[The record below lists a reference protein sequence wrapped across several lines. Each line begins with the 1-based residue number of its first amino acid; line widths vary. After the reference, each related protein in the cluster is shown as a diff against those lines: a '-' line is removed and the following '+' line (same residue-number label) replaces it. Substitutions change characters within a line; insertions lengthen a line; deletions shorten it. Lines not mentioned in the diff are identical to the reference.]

1 MSLVQ
6 HAIIYSDINK
16 NADLQPF
23 DIVTNIDEATQRL
36 LLVLATKKG
45 SRWKR
50 YRFGCNVGEF
60 LFEPLDPTT
69 ANRIQNEI
77 EDCLLDPENDVYD
90 IKIER
95 LEVIPDYDNQQYYV
109 NMQITVPA
117 LDVGSTTVE
126 IGLRRL

>member
-6 HAIIYSDINK
+6 HTIIYSDLNK
-16 NADLQPF
+16 NADLEPF
-23 DIVTNIDEATQRL
+23 DIVTNIDEAVQRL
-36 LLVLATKKG
+36 LLVLATNKG

-50 YRFGCNVGEF
+50 YKFGCRVGSF
-60 LFEPLDPTT
+60 LFDPLDPTT
-69 ANRIQNEI
+69 ANRINNEI

-90 IKIER
+90 IKIDH

-109 NMQITVPA
+109 NMQISVPT
-117 LDVGSTTVE
+117 LGESTTVT